1 MHDALKNATSTSSEA
16 LAANITELN
25 RRLEEI
31 FPVMQDFNQTRSIAN
46 LQSML
51 EEESIYRKGNDSI
64 LLALVNNSTVARQKS
79 VRSYSLL
86 AAFYY
91 LNVCWS
97 FLVRFDLEMT

>member
-1 MHDALKNATSTSSEA
+1 MHDALKNATSMSSEA

-31 FPVMQDFNQTRSIAN
+31 FPTMQNFNQTRGIAN

-64 LLALVNNSTVARQKS
+64 LFALVNNSTVARQKS
-79 VRSYSLL
+79 VSS
-86 AAFYY
+86 
-91 LNVCWS
+91 
-97 FLVRFDLEMT
+97 